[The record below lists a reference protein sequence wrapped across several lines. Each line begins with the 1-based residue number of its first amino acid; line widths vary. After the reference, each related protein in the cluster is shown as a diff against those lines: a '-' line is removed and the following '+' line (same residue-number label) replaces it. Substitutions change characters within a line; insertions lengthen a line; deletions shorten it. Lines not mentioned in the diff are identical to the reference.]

1 MRAQRNGNGS
11 APENGEAKKLRVE
24 NERLLQDLKNIKQQ
38 MQVVQ
43 GREQGITTAYLGV
56 CRDLDDALSSP
67 PDLAPPE
74 GALPAAN
81 KSLASTTDALL
92 HLQRLLPSGNG
103 REMRAIVPLGE
114 IPSTAPRIQS
124 ASAVVASSPNPIAG
138 FLSCCP
144 PCCYQPFSKVL
155 LVILYRLRC
164 QAPTSTWIYR
174 QQEARPQQFRQA
186 ASRQRQRLA

>member
-56 CRDLDDALSSP
+56 CRDLDDALGFPPHLASP
-67 PDLAPPE
+67 KS
-74 GALPAAN
+74 ALPAAN
-81 KSLASTTDALL
+81 KSLASTTTDALL

-114 IPSTAPRIQS
+114 IPSTAPRNQS
-124 ASAVVASSPNPIAG
+124 DSAVVASSPNPIAG

-144 PCCYQPFSKVL
+144 SSLLPAFLESML
-155 LVILYRLRC
+155 LVTAYRLRC

-174 QQEARPQQFRQA
+174 QQ
-186 ASRQRQRLA
+186 